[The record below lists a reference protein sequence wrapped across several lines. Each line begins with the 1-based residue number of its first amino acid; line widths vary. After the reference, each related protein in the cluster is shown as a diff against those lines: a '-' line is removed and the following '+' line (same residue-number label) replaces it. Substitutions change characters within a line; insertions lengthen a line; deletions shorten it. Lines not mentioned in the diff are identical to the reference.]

1 MKDYLLTI
9 YQASI
14 RPREAYRDLAA
25 SPSRSAQATLV
36 GVLAL
41 LLVLVG
47 AFVAKTVWFLAIFAG
62 LLAFNWIA
70 PRFSQN
76 RSLAWSALWLSLSPV
91 LLVAGIA
98 SPFLVLGLAQ
108 GWLSPVGISLPWL
121 SAFSPILSLLF
132 WVPSLTASP
141 GNLLGPVGW
150 AAVLV
155 VAVQAVW
162 HLVSLYV
169 GAKELSKS

>member
-1 MKDYLLTI
+1 VKDYFLTI
-9 YQASI
+9 YGAAT

-25 SPSRSAQATLV
+25 NPPRSAQAALV

-41 LLVLVG
+41 LLVLLGVFIAKTAW
-47 AFVAKTVWFLAIFAG
+47 AFVIFAG

-91 LLVAGIA
+91 LLIAGIA

-108 GWLSPVGISLPWL
+108 GWLSPAGMSLPL
-121 SAFSPILSLLF
+121 LASFNPILYLLF
-132 WVPSLTASP
+132 LVLSLTASP
-141 GNLLGPVGW
+141 ISTLGPGGW
-150 AAVLV
+150 AAILV
-155 VAVQAVW
+155 VAVQAAWHFVW
-162 HLVSLYV
+162 LYI
-169 GAKELSKS
+169 GAKELSNS